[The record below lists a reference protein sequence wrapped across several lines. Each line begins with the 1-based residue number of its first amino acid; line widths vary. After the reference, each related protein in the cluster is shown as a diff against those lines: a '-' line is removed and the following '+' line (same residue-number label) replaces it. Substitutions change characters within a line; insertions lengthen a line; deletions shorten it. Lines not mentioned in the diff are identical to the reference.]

1 MTEPLTEERRKQAF
15 ADVVAA
21 QDEGLSVPA
30 ARARIAEQYAL
41 ASDVV
46 KDIERE
52 GIEQNWPPLGE

>member
-1 MTEPLTEERRKQAF
+1 MSEPISEERRKQAF

-30 ARARIAEQYAL
+30 ARARVAEQYEL
-41 ASDVV
+41 AAETV

-52 GIEQNWPPLGE
+52 GIEHNWPPLGE